1 MRTIRGR
8 AWAALL
14 ACAAFAG
21 AGCTSGVTHDD
32 ATQALLDGCGKS
44 VKGSKYELCGHWS
57 STGFAVVGGPGAS
70 VIGSLDSAPQP
81 KSGSYEVRGG
91 TFHGAR

>member
-1 MRTIRGR
+1 MRGFRGR
-8 AWAALL
+8 VLPALC
-14 ACAAFAG
+14 ACIALAG

-32 ATQALLDGCGKS
+32 TTAALLDGCGKS

-57 STGFAVVGGPGAS
+57 STGFAVVGGPGVSA
-70 VIGSLDSAPQP
+70 IGSLDSAPRP
-81 KSGSYEVRGG
+81 KGGTYEVKGG